1 MADANSIVGI
11 DRIAKARLN
20 GAAPSI
26 VFLVVSSGCR
36 LASGDIAI
44 LPTANVERVDLRPL
58 VGLRVI
64 VLAESYTPWLM
75 RLFARLQ
82 EYAGDVTIVVRDWL
96 PEDIGLRFVRGQGAA
111 RPFGDGPV
119 QGAA

>member
-1 MADANSIVGI
+1 MANANSIVGI

-20 GAAPSI
+20 GEAPAL
-26 VFLVVSSGCR
+26 VFLIVSEGCR
-36 LASGDIAI
+36 LSAGDVAI

-58 VGLRVI
+58 VGLRVV
-64 VLAESYTPWLM
+64 VLAEVYTPWLV

-82 EYAGDVTIVVRDWL
+82 EYAADVTLVVRDWL
-96 PEDIGLRFVRGQGAA
+96 PEDIGLRFVRGQGPA

-119 QGAA
+119 REAA